1 MSRLSPEG
9 EQLVRAGRA
18 VLRPSD
24 ADRERVFQGLLQQ
37 AGNLP
42 NAGAGTT
49 EPSRAPAA
57 SRLTLPKGAGVLVGL
72 AVAGAGAFFALRPG
86 PAADAVPAVPPPA
99 AIVQSAEATLPAV
112 PAVPAPPSNVAELP
126 SQLAPP
132 VLSVEELAREVPPR
146 AASKRPSRTRS
157 DDQLARE
164 VALLSRAS
172 SELHAGRPAIALEA
186 LEEHARRFPSGALLQ
201 ERAAGRARALC
212 ALGRTKE
219 AEVELA
225 KLPPGSPHAARAA
238 KACSAPPER
247 R

>member
-1 MSRLSPEG
+1 MSRLSPEA

-37 AGNLP
+37 AGELP
-42 NAGAGTT
+42 DARTGTT
-49 EPSRAPAA
+49 ELSRAPTA
-57 SRLTLPKGAGVLVGL
+57 SWVTLPKGAGVLAGL
-72 AVAGAGAFFALRPG
+72 AVAGAGAFFAVGHWSSPDAI
-86 PAADAVPAVPPPA
+86 PAAPPQAPS
-99 AIVQSAEATLPAV
+99 VQSAEATPVAV
-112 PAVPAPPSNVAELP
+112 PEVAIPSPPSPVAGQP
-126 SQLAPP
+126 SPP

-146 AASKRPSRTRS
+146 AAPKRRS
-157 DDQLARE
+157 PLRSEDHLARE

-172 SELHAGRPAIALEA
+172 SELHAGRPAAALGA
-186 LEEHARRFPSGALLQ
+186 LDEHARRFPSGTLVQ

-212 ALGRTKE
+212 ALGRIKE
-219 AEVELA
+219 AQVELA

-238 KACSAPPER
+238 KACSAAPEER